1 GRGIKVLSLFF
12 IDRVANYRSYDEQGR
27 AVKGKFAQAFEEVF
41 ADLSAQQKY
50 KDLLPYPVE
59 KLHNGYFAQDRKG
72 IFKDTSGNTQA
83 DDDVYNLIMKNKEQ
97 L

>member
-1 GRGIKVLSLFF
+1 M
-12 IDRVANYRSYDEQGR
+12 
-27 AVKGKFAQAFEEVF
+27 KGKFAQVFEEVF
-41 ADLSAQQKY
+41 SELSAQPKY

-72 IFKDTSGNTQA
+72 VFKDSSENRSTQA

-97 L
+97 LLSLDEPVALHFQPFGLT